1 MKELNLILEMND
13 LGLKV
18 KDVKGQIEGVNTP
31 WICRERER
39 ESKLFHKRL
48 LFLSLNPFLLFFFSV
63 SL

>member
-39 ESKLFHKRL
+39 ESQSSFTRD
-48 LFLSLNPFLLFFFSV
+48 FCFSL
-63 SL
+63 